1 MHLEPTTDAAA
12 KADTT
17 PNDRAI
23 APPPGAVGTDPAA
36 EREPALVGR
45 RGFLTL
51 AAAGAAASA
60 FTVTIGTLAPSPAHA
75 AEAGSGTA
83 AEAGPRKRELRA
95 MWISSVVNIDWPS
108 AAGLTADAQRAE
120 FLHWLDVAEQ
130 FRLNAVFVQV
140 RPTADAFWPSPLE
153 PWSQYLTGV
162 QGQDPGYDPLAFIVE
177 EAHRRNLELHAWYN
191 PYRVSMQADPSKL
204 VPEHPA
210 RVHPDWIWPYGGKLY
225 FDPGLPE
232 TQEHIQQAIMHS
244 VEHYDLDGVHFD
256 DYFYPYAVAGQTI
269 PDAATFVAHGA
280 GFDDIA
286 AWRRHNVDTF
296 VESISKRIKAAKP
309 WVKFGISP
317 FGIWRNASTDPN
329 GSATGGSQSYDMQFA
344 DTRRWVLEGWL
355 DYINPQIYWQFGLA
369 VADYAALVPWWA
381 DVAEASGTHLYIGEA
396 LYKVTSGVFT
406 DPAELSN
413 HLDFDRQVDAERAP
427 VHGNV
432 YFSAKHVPADPQGS
446 MSIVRDRH
454 YTAPAIVPAMPW
466 LPATPVNAPVLALA
480 HRSGDGAHLVWLDA
494 IRPNRRATSFAIY
507 RVEGR
512 AATVDTDA
520 AANLVATVRA
530 ADAVRQEWVDTSAV
544 AGTRYTYVVTAL
556 DRVWNESAPSR
567 PASVR

>member
-1 MHLEPTTDAAA
+1 MPLDHMPTDH
-12 KADTT
+12 
-17 PNDRAI
+17 
-23 APPPGAVGTDPAA
+23 PA
-36 EREPALVGR
+36 RIGLDR

-51 AAAGAAASA
+51 AVAGAAASA
-60 FTVTIGTLAPSPAHA
+60 FTVTVGALSPSPAFGAESGA
-75 AEAGSGTA
+75 AAGTF
-83 AEAGPRKRELRA
+83 GPRKRELRA

-108 AAGLTADAQRAE
+108 RTGLSAADQQAE
-120 FLHWLDVAEQ
+120 FLHWLDVAER
-130 FRLNAVFVQV
+130 FNLNAVFVQV

-153 PWSQYLTGV
+153 PWSQYLTGM
-162 QGQDPGYDPLAFIVE
+162 QGQDPGYDPLGFIVE

-191 PYRVSMQADPSKL
+191 PYRVSMQADPAKL

-210 RVHPDWIWPYGGKLY
+210 RVHPEWIWAYGGKLY

-232 TQEHIQQAIMHS
+232 TQEHIQQAILHS

-256 DYFYPYAVAGQTI
+256 DYFYPYPVAGQVI
-269 PDAATFVAHGA
+269 PDDATYAAHGA

-296 VESISKRIKAAKP
+296 VHSISERIKALKP

-317 FGIWRNASTDPN
+317 FGIWRNRATDPL
-329 GSATGGSQSYDMQFA
+329 GSETGGSQSYDLQFA
-344 DTRRWVLEGWL
+344 DTRKWVLEGWL

-369 VADYAALVPWWA
+369 VADYLKLVPWWA
-381 DVAEASGTHLYIGEA
+381 DVAAKTGTHLYIGEA

-413 HLDFDRQVDAERAP
+413 HLTFDREIDAAGTP

-432 YFSAKHVPADPQGS
+432 YFSANHVPADPKGS
-446 MSIVRDRH
+446 MSRVLADH
-454 YTAPAIVPAMPW
+454 YSRPAIVPAMEW
-466 LPATPVNAPVLALA
+466 LPATAVRAPVLAEA
-480 HRSGDGAHLVWLDA
+480 EPVDGGVALQWADA
-494 IRPNRRATSFAIY
+494 APPNVRATSFAVY
-507 RVEGR
+507 RADGHVSDVDVE
-512 AATVDTDA
+512 D

-530 ADAVRQEWVDTSAV
+530 EPGVVQRFLDASAA
-544 AGTRYTYVVTAL
+544 AGSQYTYAVTAL

-567 PASVR
+567 VRTAG

>member
-1 MHLEPTTDAAA
+1 M
-12 KADTT
+12 
-17 PNDRAI
+17 
-23 APPPGAVGTDPAA
+23 
-36 EREPALVGR
+36 
-45 RGFLTL
+45 
-51 AAAGAAASA
+51 
-60 FTVTIGTLAPSPAHA
+60 
-75 AEAGSGTA
+75 
-83 AEAGPRKRELRA
+83 
-95 MWISSVVNIDWPS
+95 
-108 AAGLTADAQRAE
+108 
-120 FLHWLDVAEQ
+120 AEQ

-162 QGQDPGYDPLAFIVE
+162 QGRDPGYDPLAFIVDQ
-177 EAHRRNLELHAWYN
+177 AHRRNLELHAWYN
-191 PYRVSMQADPSKL
+191 PYRVSMQADPAQL
-204 VPEHPA
+204 VAEHPA
-210 RVHPDWIWPYGGKLY
+210 RVHPDWVWPYGGKLY

-232 TQEHIQQAIMHS
+232 VQEHIQQAIMHS

-256 DYFYPYAVAGQTI
+256 DYFYPYPVAGAVV
-269 PDAATFVAHGA
+269 PDAAAFAAHGA
-280 GFDDIA
+280 GFDDVA
-286 AWRRHNVDTF
+286 DWRRHNVDTF
-296 VESISKRIKAAKP
+296 VRSISERIKAAKP

-317 FGIWRNASTDPN
+317 FGIWRNAATDPA
-329 GSATGGSQSYDMQFA
+329 GSATGGSQSYDLQFA
-344 DTRRWVLEGWL
+344 DTRKWVLEGWL

-381 DVAEASGTHLYIGEA
+381 DVAETSGTHLYIGEA

-413 HLDFDRQVDAERAP
+413 HLDFDREVDAERAP

-446 MSIVRDRH
+446 MTLLRDRH

-466 LPATPVNAPVLALA
+466 LPATPVNAPLLALSYRA
-480 HRSGDGAHLVWLDA
+480 DDGARLVWLDA
-494 IRPNRRATSFAIY
+494 VRPNRRATSFAIY

-512 AATVDTDA
+512 ARSIDVED

-530 ADAVRQEWVDTSAV
+530 HDSVRQEWTDAAADPDRT
-544 AGTRYTYVVTAL
+544 YTYVVTAL

-567 PASVR
+567 PGWVRAG

>member
-1 MHLEPTTDAAA
+1 MPIENATPAAADADAMPDAA
-12 KADTT
+12 
-17 PNDRAI
+17 
-23 APPPGAVGTDPAA
+23 VGSPSQGLA
-36 EREPALVGR
+36 R

-51 AAAGAAASA
+51 AVAGAAASA
-60 FTVTIGTLAPSPAHA
+60 FTVTVGTLAPPAARA
-75 AEAGSGTA
+75 AGLDDANVA
-83 AEAGPRKRELRA
+83 VGPRKRELRA

-108 AAGLTADAQRAE
+108 RTGLTAVEQRAE

-140 RPTADAFWPSPLE
+140 RPAADAFWPSPLE

-162 QGQDPGYDPLAFIVE
+162 QGRDPGYDPLAFIVE
-177 EAHRRNLELHAWYN
+177 EAHRRNLELHAWFN
-191 PYRVSMQADPSKL
+191 PYRVSMQADPSQL

-210 RVHPDWIWPYGGKLY
+210 RVHPEWVWPYGGKLY

-232 TQEHIQQAIMHS
+232 AQEHIQQAIMHA

-256 DYFYPYAVAGQTI
+256 DYFYPYPVAGATI
-269 PDAATFVAHGA
+269 PDAATYAAHGG
-280 GFDDIA
+280 GFADIA
-286 AWRRHNVDTF
+286 DWRRHNVDTF
-296 VESISKRIKAAKP
+296 VQSISERIKAAKP

-317 FGIWRNASTDPN
+317 FGIWRNAATDPA
-329 GSATGGSQSYDMQFA
+329 GSATGGSQSYDLQFA

-381 DVAEASGTHLYIGEA
+381 DVAAASGTHLYIGEA
-396 LYKVTSGVFT
+396 LYKVTSGVFS

-413 HLDFDRQVDAERAP
+413 HLAFDRELDAAGRP

-446 MSIVRDRH
+446 MSLVRDRH
-454 YTAPAIVPAMPW
+454 YSAPAIVPAMPW
-466 LPATPVNAPVLALA
+466 LPATPVGAPVLARAARSDDGVQLA
-480 HRSGDGAHLVWLDA
+480 WLDA
-494 IRPNRRATSFAIY
+494 ERPNRRATSFAVY
-507 RVEGR
+507 RVEGS
-512 AATVDTDA
+512 ADA
-520 AANLVATVRA
+520 IDVEHAANLVATVRA
-530 ADAVRQEWVDTSAV
+530 GDGVRQEWVDATADP
-544 AGTRYTYVVTAL
+544 GRTYTYAVTAL

-567 PASVR
+567 VREVDAG

>member
-1 MHLEPTTDAAA
+1 MT
-12 KADTT
+12 TT
-17 PNDRAI
+17 PH
-23 APPPGAVGTDPAA
+23 DPTP
-36 EREPALVGR
+36 RLDR

-51 AAAGAAASA
+51 AAAGVAASA
-60 FTVTIGTLAPSPAHA
+60 FTVTVGTLHA
-75 AEAGSGTA
+75 APARAGEAGASTA
-83 AEAGPRKRELRA
+83 ALAPRKRELRA

-108 AAGLTADAQRAE
+108 RTGLGADEQRDE
-120 FLHWLDVAEQ
+120 FLHWLDVAER

-140 RPTADAFWPSPLE
+140 RPTADAFWPSPFE

-177 EAHRRNLELHAWYN
+177 EAHRRNLELHAWFN
-191 PYRVSMQADPSKL
+191 PYRVSMQTDPAQL

-210 RVHPDWIWPYGGKLY
+210 RVHPEWVWAYGGKLY

-232 TQEHIQQAIMHS
+232 VQEHIQQAILHS

-256 DYFYPYAVAGQTI
+256 DYFYPYPVSGQTI
-269 PDAATFVAHGA
+269 PDEATYAAHGA

-286 AWRRHNVDTF
+286 DWRRHNVDTF
-296 VESISKRIKAAKP
+296 VHSISERIKTLKP

-317 FGIWRNASTDPN
+317 FGIWRNRSSDPA
-329 GSATGGSQSYDMQFA
+329 GSETGGSQSYDLQFA

-381 DVAEASGTHLYIGEA
+381 DVAAASGTHLYIGEA

-413 HLDFDRQVDAERAP
+413 HLAFDRELDAAGRP

-432 YFSAKHVPADPQGS
+432 YFSAVHVPADPQGS
-446 MSIVRDRH
+446 MSRVLAEH
-454 YTAPAIVPAMPW
+454 YSRPAIVPAMEW
-466 LPATPVNAPVLALA
+466 LPATAVRPPVLARA
-480 HRSGDGAHLVWLDA
+480 TRRGAGVELQWSDA
-494 IRPNRRATSFAIY
+494 VPPSRRATSFAVY
-507 RVEGR
+507 RADGAGIAVDVE
-512 AATVDTDA
+512 D
-520 AANLVATVRA
+520 AANLLGTVRA
-530 ADAVRQEWVDTSAV
+530 ASGVVQRFVDETA
-544 AGTRYTYVVTAL
+544 APGRAYRYAVTAL
-556 DRVWNESAPSR
+556 DRVWNESAPSAVKR
-567 PASVR
+567 VAR

>member
-1 MHLEPTTDAAA
+1 MPLDHMPTDH
-12 KADTT
+12 
-17 PNDRAI
+17 
-23 APPPGAVGTDPAA
+23 PA
-36 EREPALVGR
+36 RIGLDR

-51 AAAGAAASA
+51 AVAGAAASA
-60 FTVTIGTLAPSPAHA
+60 FTVTVGALSPSPAFGAESGA
-75 AEAGSGTA
+75 AAGTF
-83 AEAGPRKRELRA
+83 GPRKRELRA

-108 AAGLTADAQRAE
+108 RTGLSAADQQAE
-120 FLHWLDVAEQ
+120 FLHWLDVAER
-130 FRLNAVFVQV
+130 FNLNAVFVQV

-162 QGQDPGYDPLAFIVE
+162 QGQDPGYDPLGFIVE

-191 PYRVSMQADPSKL
+191 PYRVSMQADPAKL

-210 RVHPDWIWPYGGKLY
+210 RVHPEWIWAYGGKLY

-232 TQEHIQQAIMHS
+232 AQEHIQQAILHS

-256 DYFYPYAVAGQTI
+256 DYFYPYPVAGQVI
-269 PDAATFVAHGA
+269 PDDATYAAHGA

-296 VESISKRIKAAKP
+296 VHSISERIKALKP

-317 FGIWRNASTDPN
+317 FGIWRNRATDPL
-329 GSATGGSQSYDMQFA
+329 GSETGGSQSYDLQFA
-344 DTRRWVLEGWL
+344 DTRKWVLEGWL

-369 VADYAALVPWWA
+369 VADYLKLVPWWA
-381 DVAEASGTHLYIGEA
+381 DVAATSGTHLYIGEA

-413 HLDFDRQVDAERAP
+413 HLTFDREIDAAGTP

-432 YFSAKHVPADPQGS
+432 YFSANHVPADPKGS
-446 MSIVRDRH
+446 MSRVLADH
-454 YTAPAIVPAMPW
+454 YSRPAIVPAMEW
-466 LPATPVNAPVLALA
+466 LPATAVRAPVLAEA
-480 HRSGDGAHLVWLDA
+480 EPVDGGVALQWADA
-494 IRPNRRATSFAIY
+494 APPNVRATSFAVY
-507 RVEGR
+507 RADGHVSDVDVE
-512 AATVDTDA
+512 D

-530 ADAVRQEWVDTSAV
+530 EPGVVQRFLDASAA
-544 AGTRYTYVVTAL
+544 AGSQYTYAVTAL

-567 PASVR
+567 VRTAS

>member
-1 MHLEPTTDAAA
+1 MHQAT
-12 KADTT
+12 TT
-17 PNDRAI
+17 PT
-23 APPPGAVGTDPAA
+23 P
-36 EREPALVGR
+36 EPATSDSGPAGLAR

-51 AAAGAAASA
+51 AVAGAAASA
-60 FTVTIGTLAPSPAHA
+60 FSVTIGTLAASPARA
-75 AEAGSGTA
+75 DGTA
-83 AEAGPRKRELRA
+83 AGAAFAPRKRELRA

-108 AAGLTADAQRAE
+108 KTGLSAADQQAE
-120 FLHWLDVAEQ
+120 FLRWLDVAAQ
-130 FRLNAVFVQV
+130 FNLNAVFVQV

-162 QGQDPGYDPLAFIVE
+162 QGQDPGYDPLAFIVD

-191 PYRVSMQADPSKL
+191 PYRVSMQADPTKL

-210 RVHPDWIWPYGGKLY
+210 RVHPEWIWPYGGKLY

-232 TQEHIQQAIMHS
+232 VQEHIQQAIMHS

-269 PDAATFVAHGA
+269 PDAATYAAHGA
-280 GFDDIA
+280 GFADIA
-286 AWRRHNVDTF
+286 DWRRENVNTF
-296 VESISKRIKAAKP
+296 VRSISERIKATKP

-317 FGIWRNASTDPN
+317 FGIWRNAATDPA
-329 GSATGGSQSYDMQFA
+329 GSATSGSQSYDMQFA
-344 DTRRWVLEGWL
+344 DTRKWVVEGWL

-413 HLDFDRQVDAERAP
+413 HLDFDRQVDADRAP

-432 YFSAKHVPADPQGS
+432 YFSANHVPADPQGA
-446 MSIVRDRH
+446 MTLLRDRH
-454 YTAPAIVPAMPW
+454 YPTPAIVPAMPW
-466 LPATPVNAPVLALA
+466 LPETDVRTPVLAVV
-480 HRSGDGAHLVWLDA
+480 HRVDDGARVVWLDA
-494 IRPNRRATSFAIY
+494 IRPDRRATSFAVY

-512 AATVDTDA
+512 VASIDVED

-530 ADAVRQEWVDTSAV
+530 ADAVRQEWVDA
-544 AGTRYTYVVTAL
+544 AAAPGTAYTYVVTAL
-556 DRVWNESAPSR
+556 DRVWNETAPSR
-567 PASVR
+567 PGWVRAG